1 MTLPFGVSR
10 KQTANP
16 KMKRKKRKK
25 FWENKRKINKSLTH
39 KWFQDGW
46 RETEKVMKPNIII
59 AKVCA
64 TTMKL
69 QTDRKAKTQKNNY
82 RNNS

>member
-10 KQTANP
+10 KQTVNP
-16 KMKRKKRKK
+16 KMNRKTRKK

-46 RETEKVMKPNIII
+46 REKEKVMKPNVIN

-64 TTMKL
+64 TFNYEASDRQKSKNPEKQL
-69 QTDRKAKTQKNNY
+69 QE
-82 RNNS
+82 